1 MNRFKQVKNQIHA
14 GSCRFVL
21 GRRRCCQLCGEWPR
35 SDDRDL
41 EVEPPEILRRFAK
54 VRTLV
59 IPIADGIHDY
69 AEDLT
74 RADGSLAKH
83 EIMRSTTTGSS
94 TRRLTGRP
102 VKRST
107 KS

>member
-1 MNRFKQVKNQIHA
+1 MLAAVVSSLAVVAAVSYAENGHDLMTGTWKLN
-14 GSCRFVL
+14 L
-21 GRRRCCQLCGEWPR
+21 PR
-35 SDDRDL
+35 SSGALQRS
-41 EVEPPEILRRFAK
+41 E
-54 VRTLV
+54 TLV

>member
-1 MNRFKQVKNQIHA
+1 MLAAVVSSLAVVAAVSYAENGPDLMTGTWKLN
-14 GSCRFVL
+14 L
-21 GRRRCCQLCGEWPR
+21 PR
-35 SDDRDL
+35 SSGALQRS
-41 EVEPPEILRRFAK
+41 E
-54 VRTLV
+54 TLV

-69 AEDLT
+69 VEDLT

-83 EIMRSTTTGSS
+83 EVMRSTTTGSS